1 MIKVLD
7 NGTEYSLCENVL
19 LTDLVYKCDE
29 CGFYHVSPKADIKE
43 VLKFEE

>member
-19 LTDLVYKCDE
+19 LTDLVYKC
-29 CGFYHVSPKADIKE
+29 GFYHVSPKADMKE